1 MIRFFCDSAK
11 IKGIS
16 PHAGRAFA
24 SYFLWPKSNQKDSH
38 HFTAR
43 HKRWVPC
50 SARLSQEPPNSLRS
64 DMRRLFFR
72 LNLRASAANRLFHF
86 KIKAR
91 IKSKNNLWPFPSI
104 EIQHRFMMG
113 LP

>member
-1 MIRFFCDSAK
+1 MIWFFYDRSK

-16 PHAGRAFA
+16 PPAARAFA
-24 SYFLWPKSNQKDSH
+24 SYFLWPKSNQKDSRQ
-38 HFTAR
+38 FTAQR
-43 HKRWVPC
+43 KRWVPC

-64 DMRRLFFR
+64 NMRRLFFW
-72 LNLRASAANRLFHF
+72 LNLRASAAHRLINF
-86 KIKAR
+86 KIKAT

-104 EIQHRFMMG
+104 EIQHRFMMC